1 MINYVGARYNGYS
14 TCIGMLLYFY
24 SKLRLRDKEFCMITD
39 DDIDTLVNGAREVTN
54 DSILGKVFG
63 YFFDN

>member
-1 MINYVGARYNGYS
+1 MIE
-14 TCIGMLLYFY
+14 YFKD
-24 SKLRLRDKEFCMITD
+24 KLRLRHRKYSTVGNIDIELMCNTD
-39 DDIDTLVNGAREVTN
+39 SKISEAN

>member
-1 MINYVGARYNGYS
+1 MF
-14 TCIGMLLYFY
+14 GMLLYFY

>member
-1 MINYVGARYNGYS
+1 
-14 TCIGMLLYFY
+14 
-24 SKLRLRDKEFCMITD
+24 MITD